1 MVYQL
6 LIIDTISFEERM
18 KVKVLLLQSLSC
30 IYLII
35 SSCSISYCTLLE
47 QTAPRK
53 KLAPTNSLIP
63 SKYSREHRQYSFGWE
78 SQLLEMGFLAMFLSP
93 VLSLSQFSRH
103 TPTSWTNVW
112 GNCWMIFR
120 IIIGACLIKMR
131 GDTCWRDLTCMNYH
145 YEIPAEQGHT
155 YASEVNAIFAETS
168 ALTARNVEEMFIEIT
183 RKLPPDCLTSLPA

>member
-1 MVYQL
+1 MGTVGL
-6 LIIDTISFEERM
+6 VVSGTIVFLSAGNVIMFFI
-18 KVKVLLLQSLSC
+18 LWGLYQSLSNVG
-30 IYLII
+30 
-35 SSCSISYCTLLE
+35 
-47 QTAPRK
+47 QRW
-53 KLAPTNSLIP
+53 
-63 SKYSREHRQYSFGWE
+63 YSFGWE

-183 RKLPPDCLTSLPA
+183 HRLIHHVLREDAVEGTKDHHNTV

>member
-1 MVYQL
+1 MEPGGLYKCCDSL
-6 LIIDTISFEERM
+6 ESSSER
-18 KVKVLLLQSLSC
+18 K
-30 IYLII
+30 
-35 SSCSISYCTLLE
+35 
-47 QTAPRK
+47 
-53 KLAPTNSLIP
+53 
-63 SKYSREHRQYSFGWE
+63 GWE

-145 YEIPAEQGHT
+145 YEKVLLLMT
-155 YASEVNAIFAETS
+155 
-168 ALTARNVEEMFIEIT
+168 NVSIMIQYE
-183 RKLPPDCLTSLPA
+183 SLV